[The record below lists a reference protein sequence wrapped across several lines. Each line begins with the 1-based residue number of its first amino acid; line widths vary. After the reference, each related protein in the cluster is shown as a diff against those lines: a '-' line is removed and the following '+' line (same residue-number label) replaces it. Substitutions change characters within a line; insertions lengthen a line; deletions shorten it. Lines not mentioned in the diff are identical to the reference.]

1 MKKVFRGF
9 MRSFRS
15 QLVDSLA
22 GRAVDSA
29 IDMGSRLLTR
39 PVFVIRFESGIAR
52 LASGSVRP
60 GFLAE
65 CTEMATVFGIQTG
78 KIRGVETEGSLR
90 LKFSESIPGQAQQRL
105 RNLYLR

>member
-1 MKKVFRGF
+1 

-29 IDMGSRLLTR
+29 IDIGARILIR
-39 PVFVIRFESGIAR
+39 PAFVIRFEGGIAR
-52 LASGSVRP
+52 LTTGSVRP

-65 CTEMATVFGIQTG
+65 CTEIATAFGIRTG
-78 KIRGVETEGSLR
+78 KIRGVETAGYLR
-90 LKFSESIPGQAQQRL
+90 LKFSETIPAPAQQRL
-105 RNLYLR
+105 RNLYLG